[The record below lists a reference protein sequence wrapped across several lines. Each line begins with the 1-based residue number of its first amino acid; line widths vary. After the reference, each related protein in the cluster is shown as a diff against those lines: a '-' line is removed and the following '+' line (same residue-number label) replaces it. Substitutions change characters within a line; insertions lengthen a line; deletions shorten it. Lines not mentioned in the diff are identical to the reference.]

1 MPYCGTTWVA
11 PGTTTCPNGDK
22 PTDRPAGA
30 AAPEQAQA
38 QQSTLTATYG
48 WNQDTT
54 PVILGQTKK
63 QSGGYSGIPSGTY
76 GVPNMSTVTD
86 AQNYFNQVWGAG
98 TSATASKADKN
109 ALNNLISGLRLYTGS
124 ELGTRGSV
132 ESAWNDALKDASRS
146 GVDVFSLLGTK
157 NPADTD
163 DDSAG
168 SGPSGGRGY
177 SGPVS
182 TVTNYNEADLRIMA
196 DSIGSEVLG
205 RGVTDKEFRKVLAK
219 VRAAE
224 SANPSVSGG
233 AAAASMTNV
242 SGLSQQGREDVMTRA
257 LLKQNGAEEF
267 TLATKMMGLF
277 NQALEGRPD
286 A

>member
-1 MPYCGTTWVA
+1 MAAMCGLVFKA
-11 PGTTTCPNGDK
+11 NLEPGDK
-22 PTDRPAGA
+22 CPDGSIATAVQTA
-30 AAPEQAQA
+30 VQATPNEV
-38 QQSTLTATYG
+38 SG
-48 WNQDTT
+48 SWNQDAT
-54 PVILGQTKK
+54 PTNMDRWV
-63 QSGGYSGIPSGTY
+63 SSPGYSENSNPVVRET
-76 GVPNMSTVTD
+76 VPAFE
-86 AQNYFNQVWGAG
+86 AQDYFNRVWGLG
-98 TSATASKADKN
+98 TTSGASQASKDRLN
-109 ALNNLISGLRLYTGS
+109 GLIGALRNYSGS

-132 ESAWNDALKDASRS
+132 EQAWNDAVKDANRS
-146 GVDVFSLLGTK
+146 GVSVFSLLGTP
-157 NPADTD
+157 NPAGSD
-163 DDSAG
+163 DDS
-168 SGPSGGRGY
+168 SGNGPGGGGRGY

-205 RGVTDKEFRKVLAK
+205 RGVTDQEFKKVLAK

-224 SANPSVSGG
+224 AANPSVSGG

>member
-1 MPYCGTTWVA
+1 MAVEDHLSSDDS
-11 PGTTTCPNGDK
+11 GTTTGSRVWGPRVEQGPIIHSTADASSRWASDWTNSAQNTWMSKSEAIGLYGKLPQWQRDMF
-22 PTDRPAGA
+22 DGIA
-30 AAPEQAQA
+30 AASPSGMDSGRSVYERYVDSAAAYESQGLRRTPAELA
-38 QQSTLTATYG
+38 M
-48 WNQDTT
+48 QDVNGGVVAFD
-54 PVILGQTKK
+54 P
-63 QSGGYSGIPSGTY
+63 SGGDSSSG
-76 GVPNMSTVTD
+76 
-86 AQNYFNQVWGAG
+86 
-98 TSATASKADKN
+98 
-109 ALNNLISGLRLYTGS
+109 
-124 ELGTRGSV
+124 
-132 ESAWNDALKDASRS
+132 
-146 GVDVFSLLGTK
+146 
-157 NPADTD
+157 
-163 DDSAG
+163 
-168 SGPSGGRGY
+168 GGRGY